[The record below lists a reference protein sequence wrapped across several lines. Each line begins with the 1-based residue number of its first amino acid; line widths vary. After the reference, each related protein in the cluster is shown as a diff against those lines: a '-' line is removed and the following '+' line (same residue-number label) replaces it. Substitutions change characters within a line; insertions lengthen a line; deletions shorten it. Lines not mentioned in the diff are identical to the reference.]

1 MPLVGDGLEGE
12 YRPIPHL
19 DVIVHVGEK
28 ERGVVIRGGGMWATL
43 VGRAFL
49 LHGPW
54 CMLTK
59 ARDPRASKPMQ
70 VLRCRMRD
78 VTDGW
83 VNGSW
88 KLTRFDEGIPFQP
101 RQCPSFRLCP
111 LT

>member
-1 MPLVGDGLEGE
+1 MPLAGDGLEGE
-12 YRPIPHL
+12 NRPVPHL
-19 DVIVHVGEK
+19 DVVVHVGEK
-28 ERGVVIRGGGMWATL
+28 ERGVVIRGGGVWATL

-88 KLTRFDEGIPFQP
+88 KLTRFDEGIPTQL